1 MLIITGKRVTI
12 LDRKLKESKQTIKIA
27 CEKVPKRK
35 RGPQPL
41 NHEAKRPRGAG
52 LISRREFRMGMN
64 LTKATADAYRAGFN
78 CMWKHASKYMQRKG
92 IPRPG
97 EFRKDNPHGGKLW
110 GSRKECKLTDH
121 MAGNI
126 IERVYESGKV
136 GLDQLKQVRHS
147 MSYAYYEALSNNGR
161 ETTDHRS

>member
-1 MLIITGKRVTI
+1 MGNRVTI
-12 LDRKLKESKQTIKIA
+12 LDRKLKESNKLIKIA
-27 CEKVPKRK
+27 CEKLPKRK

-147 MSYAYYEALSNNGR
+147 MSYAYYEALSNQQERGN
-161 ETTDHRS
+161 